1 MANRILLYTRC
12 MALFFDTAWFDAKL
26 ASAHLTRRDAARA
39 LGLSDDE
46 IAEVWKD
53 RRELSAHDVAML
65 AALLAATPREIAQ
78 HAGISTPVPKAQEAV
93 SLTDLAARLE
103 RVEAELAQ
111 IKALLERRA

>member
-1 MANRILLYTRC
+1 MPIRLSTRDPG
-12 MALFFDTAWFDAKL
+12 FETAF
-26 ASAHLTRRDAARA
+26 
-39 LGLSDDE
+39 
-46 IAEVWKD
+46 
-53 RRELSAHDVAML
+53 